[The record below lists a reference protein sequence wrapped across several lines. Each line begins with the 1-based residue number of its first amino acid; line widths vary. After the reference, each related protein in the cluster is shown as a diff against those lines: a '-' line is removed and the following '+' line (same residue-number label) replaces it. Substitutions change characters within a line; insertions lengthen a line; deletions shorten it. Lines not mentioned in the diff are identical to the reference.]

1 MYDYLMLL
9 ILFSLGISVTLI
21 SIQFIRQMLDNCGLV
36 RQNYRG
42 KMIPV
47 GMGIVFIPPL
57 LLNTIVLLFSNVAPE
72 RLIKILVVALG
83 IISMS
88 FVGIIDDAIGNR
100 DVTGMKGHFSNLF
113 KGELT
118 TGAFKALIGGIVGLL
133 ISVTISKDISSII
146 LGMLV
151 IALSTNFMNLLDLRP
166 GRAIKVYLFAI
177 ILCLFFCSVFERELM
192 MLIVPAVIA
201 YFYYDI
207 KAMAMMGDAGS
218 NVLGI
223 SLGIFIVISFNMYV
237 QIFVLILLILVHLVA
252 EKYSI
257 TKIIR
262 NNKILNYIDEFG
274 RNKGHDK

>member
-100 DVTGMKGHFSNLF
+100 DVTGLKGHFLNLF

>member
-1 MYDYLMLL
+1 M
-9 ILFSLGISVTLI
+9 
-21 SIQFIRQMLDNCGLV
+21 
-36 RQNYRG
+36 
-42 KMIPV
+42 
-47 GMGIVFIPPL
+47 
-57 LLNTIVLLFSNVAPE
+57 
-72 RLIKILVVALG
+72 
-83 IISMS
+83 
-88 FVGIIDDAIGNR
+88 
-100 DVTGMKGHFSNLF
+100 
-113 KGELT
+113 T
-118 TGAFKALIGGIVGLL
+118 TGAFKALVGGIVGLL
-133 ISVTISKDISSII
+133 ISVTISKDIPSII
-146 LGMLV
+146 LGTLV

-166 GRAIKVYLFAI
+166 GRAIKVYLLAI

-237 QIFVLILLILVHLVA
+237 QIFVLILLILVHIVA

-262 NNKILNYIDEFG
+262 NNKVLNYIDEFG

>member
-100 DVTGMKGHFSNLF
+100 DVTGLKGHFSNLL

-237 QIFVLILLILVHLVA
+237 QIFVLILLILVHIVA